1 VSPMIHV
8 IATIEVKPGQRG
20 ALLAEFQ
27 RIVPLVR
34 AEAGCIEY
42 GPTVDVASGIAVQ
55 GTLRENVAVIIE
67 KWENLDALKAHMQA
81 PHMAEYRLRV
91 KDLVVAVQ
99 LQILQPASPK

>member
-1 VSPMIHV
+1 MIQV
-8 IATIEVKPGQRG
+8 IATIEVKPGRRD
-20 ALLAEFQ
+20 ALLAEFH

-34 AEAGCIEY
+34 AEAGCMEY

-55 GTLRENVAVIIE
+55 GTLRENVAVILE

-81 PHMAEYRLRV
+81 PHMEESRLRV